1 VADCALT
8 PTSQVHYD
16 GEGTRGVNYDRRTTE
31 DSGVV
36 PDRFRSRLRFPLI
49 FFRLKAGFLH
59 RRRCVCD
66 NVL

>member
-49 FFRLKAGFLH
+49 LFG
-59 RRRCVCD
+59 
-66 NVL
+66 